1 MMMRNLPATESG
13 AAQPLREAAVP
24 AAAAPR
30 PDLQVLM
37 LGPDLRV
44 RGGVSAVEQS
54 LIAHLP
60 ANVRVTHVATMVEG
74 SKWRKAWT
82 FAAAIVRTLHRL
94 RGAPIDVVHIHFASN
109 ASSVR
114 KIVLARLAM
123 ANGAR
128 VIMHAHGGGYQSY
141 WAKLSTRSRA
151 LTLAT
156 LRRVDRLIV
165 LGESWRAF
173 FISIGLRPE
182 QIVVLANPVV
192 LPSAVPK
199 RLPRSQVQL
208 VYLGRISAEKGAFD
222 LVEAVASLPRSC
234 LARIKLVLA
243 GEGELTRLRTLIE
256 QRGIQHAAEVRDWLN
271 PTERDRLLA
280 SSDVFVLPSYAEGLP
295 MALLEAMA
303 WGLPAIC
310 TPVGSIPKQVR
321 DGIEGFLVQPG
332 DVAGLARAIER
343 IVGDDA
349 LRARMAIAARATVEP
364 LSVDLFVEAVVALYR
379 LLASDARVGTGSE

>member
-1 MMMRNLPATESG
+1 MMRDLTATQDGPAHSGRES
-13 AAQPLREAAVP
+13 ATS

-30 PDLQVLM
+30 RILQVLM

-44 RGGVSAVEQS
+44 RGGVSAVEQC

-60 ANVRVTHVATMVEG
+60 AHVRVTHVATMVEG
-74 SKWRKAWT
+74 SKWRKLWT
-82 FAAAIVRTLHRL
+82 FAAAIVRARQRL
-94 RGAPIDVVHIHFASN
+94 RRARIDVVHIHFASN

-114 KIVLARLAM
+114 KILLARLAL

-128 VIMHAHGGGYQSY
+128 VIMHAHGGGYQAY
-141 WAKLSTRSRA
+141 WAKLSPRWRA
-151 LTLAT
+151 ATLAT
-156 LRRVDRLIV
+156 LRRADRLIV

-192 LPSAVPK
+192 LPSAIPT
-199 RLPRSQVQL
+199 RLPRGQVQL
-208 VYLGRISAEKGAFD
+208 VYLGRISAQKGAFD
-222 LVEAVASLPRSC
+222 LVEAVASLPPSC
-234 LARIKLVLA
+234 LARVKVVLA
-243 GEGELTRLRTLIE
+243 GDGELTRLRRVIE
-256 QRGIQHAAEVRDWLN
+256 QHRIQHAVEVRDWLN
-271 PTERDRLLA
+271 PVERDRLLA

-303 WGLPAIC
+303 WGLPAVC
-310 TPVGSIPKQVR
+310 TAVGSIPRQVR

-332 DVAGLARAIER
+332 NAAHLAHAIER

-349 LRARMAIAARATVEP
+349 LRARMATAARARVEP
-364 LSVDLFVEAVVALYR
+364 LSVDLFVEAVVAIYR
-379 LLASDARVGTGSE
+379 SLALDASGTRSE

>member
-1 MMMRNLPATESG
+1 MMMRNLPTAESG
-13 AAQPLREAAVP
+13 AAQPRREAAMP
-24 AAAAPR
+24 ASAPPR

-37 LGPDLRV
+37 LGPGLRV
-44 RGGVSAVEQS
+44 RGGVAAVEQS

-60 ANVRVTHVATMVEG
+60 ANVSVTHVATMVEG

-82 FAAAIVRTLHRL
+82 FATAIVRTLHRL
-94 RGAPIDVVHIHFASN
+94 RSAPIDVVHIHFASN

-128 VIMHAHGGGYQSY
+128 VIMHAHGGGYQGY
-141 WAKLSTRSRA
+141 WDKLSTRSRGV
-151 LTLAT
+151 TLAT

-192 LPSAVPK
+192 LPSAIPT
-199 RLPRSQVQL
+199 RLPRRQVQL
-208 VYLGRISAEKGAFD
+208 VYLGRISAQKGAFD
-222 LVEAVASLPRSC
+222 LVEAVASLPPSC
-234 LARIKLVLA
+234 LARVKVVLA
-243 GEGELTRLRTLIE
+243 GDGELTRLRRVIE
-256 QRGIQHAAEVRDWLN
+256 QHRIQHAVEVRDWLN
-271 PTERDRLLA
+271 PVERDRLLA

-303 WGLPAIC
+303 WGLPAVC
-310 TPVGSIPKQVR
+310 TAVGSIPRQVR

-332 DVAGLARAIER
+332 NAAHLAHAIER

-349 LRARMAIAARATVEP
+349 LRARMATAARARVEP
-364 LSVDLFVEAVVALYR
+364 LSVDLFVEAVVAIYR
-379 LLASDARVGTGSE
+379 SLALDASGTRSE

>member
-1 MMMRNLPATESG
+1 
-13 AAQPLREAAVP
+13 
-24 AAAAPR
+24 
-30 PDLQVLM
+30 
-37 LGPDLRV
+37 
-44 RGGVSAVEQS
+44 
-54 LIAHLP
+54 
-60 ANVRVTHVATMVEG
+60 
-74 SKWRKAWT
+74 
-82 FAAAIVRTLHRL
+82 
-94 RGAPIDVVHIHFASN
+94 
-109 ASSVR
+109 
-114 KIVLARLAM
+114 
-123 ANGAR
+123 
-128 VIMHAHGGGYQSY
+128 MHAHSGGYQAY
-141 WAKLSTRSRA
+141 WAKLSPRWRA

-182 QIVVLANPVV
+182 QVVVLANPVV
-192 LPSAVPK
+192 LPSAVPR
-199 RLPRSQVQL
+199 RLPRGHVQL

-222 LVEAVASLPRSC
+222 LVEAVASLPPSC

-243 GEGELTRLRTLIE
+243 GNGELARLRGLIE
-256 QRGIQHAAEVRDWLN
+256 QRGIRHAAEVRDWLN

-332 DVAGLARAIER
+332 DVASLARAIER
-343 IVGDDA
+343 IVGDDGM
-349 LRARMAIAARATVEP
+349 RARMATAARATVEP
-364 LSVDLFVEAVVALYR
+364 LSVDLFVEAVVAVYR
-379 LLASDARVGTGSE
+379 SLAVDASVGIRSE

>member
-1 MMMRNLPATESG
+1 MMHDLSAIQDG
-13 AAQPLREAAVP
+13 AAQTRRESAMA

-30 PDLQVLM
+30 RILQVLM

-60 ANVRVTHVATMVEG
+60 AHVRVTHVATMVEG
-74 SKWRKAWT
+74 SKWRKLWT
-82 FAAAIVRTLHRL
+82 FAAAIVRTLRHL
-94 RGAPIDVVHIHFASN
+94 RRARTDVVHIHFASN

-128 VIMHAHGGGYQSY
+128 IIMHAHGGGYPIY
-141 WAKLSTRSRA
+141 WAKLSPGWRA
-151 LTLAT
+151 VTLAT

-165 LGESWRAF
+165 LGDNWRAF
-173 FISIGLRPE
+173 FVSIGLRPE

-192 LPSAVPK
+192 LPSAVPR
-199 RLPRSQVQL
+199 RLPRNQVQL

-222 LVEAVASLPRSC
+222 LVEAVASLPPSC
-234 LARIKLVLA
+234 LARVRLVLA
-243 GEGELTRLRTLIE
+243 GDGELARLRRLIE
-256 QRGIQHAAEVRDWLN
+256 QRGMQHAVEVHDWLQ
-271 PTERDRLLA
+271 PSERDRLLA

-310 TPVGSIPKQVR
+310 TAVGSIPRQVR
-321 DGIEGFLVQPG
+321 DGVEGLLVQPG
-332 DVAGLARAIER
+332 DVAQLARTIEH

-349 LRARMAIAARATVEP
+349 LRARMGAAARAAVEP
-364 LSVDLFVEAVVALYR
+364 LNVNVFVEAVDAMYR
-379 LLASDARVGTGSE
+379 SLAPDAGAETRSA